1 MTLASQSEDS
11 IPLATTLIQR
21 LAHITNQTMETQRF
35 VICVGVCVWPCFYI
49 FGLVWC
55 LFDCFRALGN
65 LSLELLARPVR
76 YMPRDAGDQQ
86 TQKTCLGTRPTQ
98 RKAELTTR
106 ERGSRGGEREK
117 EARL

>member
-1 MTLASQSEDS
+1 MELRL
-11 IPLATTLIQR
+11 PLEMSPGREAACRAVFGT
-21 LAHITNQTMETQRF
+21 
-35 VICVGVCVWPCFYI
+35 WPCFYI

-65 LSLELLARPVR
+65 LSSELLARPVR